1 MLLKGLADKGRT
13 VLLSSHLMSEMALT
27 AEHLIVIG
35 RGKLIRD
42 MSVADFIASASDS
55 AVLVRTPDEQGL
67 RDCRPRR
74 RRERDHARC
83 RSTGG
88 HAA

>member
-1 MLLKGLADKGRT
+1 
-13 VLLSSHLMSEMALT
+13 MSEMALT

-67 RDCRPRR
+67 RDAVLGDGVAVKRTKPI
-74 RRERDHARC
+74 DW
-83 RSTGG
+83 RS
-88 HAA
+88 AA